1 MKNKTLL
8 LVSAAALT
16 ALSSANADLVAGW
29 DFSQFAG
36 PGFNSTDG
44 STFAGEGNA
53 QANYS
58 DFNSPSP
65 DIAAASFGSIYYNGS
80 FGSTDAVDG
89 FTYQAVPVSGN
100 LGSGSN
106 QTADGNPFNDSS
118 SYAFLTNSG
127 QGFTNNLSLGIDG
140 NISVVFEANVIGQA
154 AGASD
159 WTLNF
164 AAKDSLNTS
173 SVSWEIS
180 TDGSSYTSLGLT
192 NNLTTTDSAF
202 SVTSA
207 LADNSDQVFF
217 RGTFA
222 DIEVGDS
229 RALFDNVG
237 ISGAVVPEPSTY
249 AAIFGVFAL
258 GFAVY
263 RRRRA

>member
-65 DIAAASFGSIYYNGS
+65 DIAAASFGSIYYDGS
-80 FGSTDAVDG
+80 FGSTDAANG
-89 FTYQAVPVSGN
+89 FSFQAVPVSGN

-140 NISVVFEANVIGQA
+140 NISVVFEANVFGQA

-164 AAKDSLNTS
+164 AALDSLNTS

-192 NNLTTTDSAF
+192 SSLTTTDSAF

-207 LADNSDQVFF
+207 LADGSDQVFF

-222 DIEVGDS
+222 DIEVGTS
-229 RALFDNVG
+229 RAIFDNVG
-237 ISGAVVPEPSTY
+237 ISAVPEPSTY

-258 GFAVY
+258 GFAAY